1 MNGRRQKRLD
11 RRRADFYRLRAQG
24 KSLPEVIDVIS
35 TAYHASETALYKDW
49 ERRDTWGDYVIPE
62 SQDTFLVQDVLNRLN
77 ELRREFWE
85 IVNDEAAET
94 KDKIRALAKLVDL
107 EMKILDA
114 SQSFGFANDKLE
126 HASVDDDNVER
137 LHQAVI
143 HVVGEDN
150 ETEEKVA
157 RILLEYARKSEN

>member
-1 MNGRRQKRLD
+1 M
-11 RRRADFYRLRAQG
+11 
-24 KSLPEVIDVIS
+24 
-35 TAYHASETALYKDW
+35 
-49 ERRDTWGDYVIPE
+49 
-62 SQDTFLVQDVLNRLN
+62 QDVLNRVN

-85 IVNDEAAET
+85 IVNDEATET

-126 HASVDDDNVER
+126 QTSVDYDNVER

-143 HVVGEDN
+143 DVVGEDI
-150 ETEEKVA
+150 ETQEKVA
-157 RILLEYARKSEN
+157 QILFEYARKSEN